1 MFISSTAVFSIIS
14 DREIVSLEITIN
26 SLPSYSRSV
35 ISESLVS
42 VVNFR
47 EIRIRHFLILK
58 MNFNELFR
66 SNAKRYFTRTT
77 E

>member
-26 SLPSYSRSV
+26 SLSSYSWSV

-47 EIRIRHFLILK
+47 EIRIRHFPILK